1 MEPALGRRLFL
12 TAILLAAA
20 LTAVIAVAVSGVSR
34 AGSFSTFVAVTG
46 VAVVLV
52 TFAEH
57 LRRGA

>member
-20 LTAVIAVAVSGVSR
+20 ITAVVAVAVSGGSGV
-34 AGSFSTFVAVTG
+34 GSFSTFVAVTG

-52 TFAEH
+52 TFIEH
-57 LRRGA
+57 RRRGA